1 MKSKRAT
8 LFLPSLAGG
17 GAERNMVNVATLLTD
32 RGVFVDM
39 LLVQAVGPL
48 LPLVPDGVR
57 VIDLA
62 ASRTVA
68 SLPALLAY
76 LKDRTARRPLV
87 DPQRFRDGLG
97 GQEVLCEG
105 HARRG
110 ELPKHLFGGDDEVA
124 SDPKGND
131 ESASPPSSDR
141 RCRGRR
147 FARGGRRPLRVR
159 ARNSRKDAKNSELH
173 RRAQEYLQGARSASL
188 VPRLWA
194 SDCAVRRSIGR
205 REGSPDVA
213 PGVLRSAQAASGSVS
228 SCWAKGRFERRWS
241 PLARRLGID
250 DSVDF
255 PGFRTNPY
263 GYMARAQ
270 VFALAST
277 FEGLSLAII
286 EALASGVP
294 VVSTDC
300 PHGPAEI
307 LEDGKWGRLVQVGD
321 WRSMAKAILAVIE
334 SPPAPG
340 PLIERSR
347 SFSLDAVVPCWLAAL
362 FPGAAAPCKRAV
374 SGSCS

>member
-8 LFLPSLAGG
+8 IFLPSLAGG

-76 LKDRTARRPLV
+76 LKDERPDVLLSTLNASVTALAAKRFFAKDMRVVANYQSTFSEEMTRSPRTQRAMTKALRRLLPAADAVVAASRGAAEDLCACVPGIRDKTQKIWNCIDMPKNVSRAPVRHPWFQGPGPPIVLSVARLDAGKDHQTLLRAFSEVRKRRPARLV
-87 DPQRFRDGLG
+87 VLG
-97 GQEVLCEG
+97 EG
-105 HARRG
+105 
-110 ELPKHLFGGDDEVA
+110 
-124 SDPKGND
+124 
-131 ESASPPSSDR
+131 
-141 RCRGRR
+141 
-147 FARGGRRPLRVR
+147 PLR
-159 ARNSRKDAKNSELH
+159 
-173 RRAQEYLQGARSASL
+173 ASL
-188 VPRLWA
+188 E
-194 SDCAVRRSIGR
+194 S
-205 REGSPDVA
+205 
-213 PGVLRSAQAASGSVS
+213 
-228 SCWAKGRFERRWS
+228 
-241 PLARRLGID
+241 LARRLGID

-263 GYMARAQ
+263 GYMSRAQ

-277 FEGLSLAII
+277 FEGLPLVVI
-286 EALASGVP
+286 EALASGTP

-300 PHGPAEI
+300 PHGTAEI

-321 WRSMAKAILAVIE
+321 WQSMAKAILAVIE

-340 PLIERSR
+340 PLIDRAR
-347 SFSLDAVVPCWLAAL
+347 SFSLDAVAPRWLAAL

>member
-76 LKDRTARRPLV
+76 LKDERPDVLLSTLNASVTALAAKRFFAKDMRVVVNYQSTFSEEMTRSPRTQRAMMRALRRLLPTADAVVAASRGAAEDLCACVPGIREKTQKIWNCIDVPKNIYRAPVRHPWFQGSGPPIVLSVARLDAGKDHQTLLRAFSEVRKQRPARLV
-87 DPQRFRDGLG
+87 VLG
-97 GQEVLCEG
+97 EG
-105 HARRG
+105 
-110 ELPKHLFGGDDEVA
+110 
-124 SDPKGND
+124 
-131 ESASPPSSDR
+131 
-141 RCRGRR
+141 
-147 FARGGRRPLRVR
+147 PLR
-159 ARNSRKDAKNSELH
+159 
-173 RRAQEYLQGARSASL
+173 ASL
-188 VPRLWA
+188 E
-194 SDCAVRRSIGR
+194 S
-205 REGSPDVA
+205 
-213 PGVLRSAQAASGSVS
+213 
-228 SCWAKGRFERRWS
+228 
-241 PLARRLGID
+241 LARRLGID

-255 PGFRTNPY
+255 PGFRTNSY

-286 EALASGVP
+286 EALASGAP